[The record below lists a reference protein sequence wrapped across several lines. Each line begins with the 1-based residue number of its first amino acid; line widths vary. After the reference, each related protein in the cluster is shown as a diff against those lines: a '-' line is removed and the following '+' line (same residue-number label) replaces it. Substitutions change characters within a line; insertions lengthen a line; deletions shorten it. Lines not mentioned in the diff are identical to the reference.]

1 MRMLPE
7 ITDENRFFWTA
18 GAEGQLKFLQC
29 DHCSYFVHPP
39 APICPECMSREVSP
53 TAVSGKARVV
63 TYSINY
69 QKWHPMMQLPFVIAV
84 VECEEQ
90 KGLNLT
96 TNIINADPESVQS
109 GMAVKVSFE
118 QQADVYLPL
127 FEPVNS

>member
-69 QKWHPMMQLPFVIAV
+69 QKWHPMMQVPFVIAV

-96 TNIINADPESVQS
+96 TNIINVDPESVQS

>member
-1 MRMLPE
+1 MP
-7 ITDENRFFWTA
+7 
-18 GAEGQLKFLQC
+18 FL
-29 DHCSYFVHPP
+29 
-39 APICPECMSREVSP
+39 
-53 TAVSGKARVV
+53 
-63 TYSINY
+63 
-69 QKWHPMMQLPFVIAV
+69 V

-96 TNIINADPESVQS
+96 TNIINVDPESVQS